1 MKHIAVETLL
11 KKNTNSQKN
20 KNRMDK
26 LSFVTNS
33 PDILRPGTYFV
44 YQQNDDILVLITL
57 SQVDIFFYLKLQP

>member
-33 PDILRPGTYFV
+33 PDSFRPGTYFV
-44 YQQNDDILVLITL
+44 YQPNDDILVLITL
-57 SQVDIFFYLKLQP
+57 SQVDNFFFI